1 MIGIFD
7 SGIGGLTVVRELLR
21 QAPASSFVYLGDTAR
36 TPYGN
41 KGAETVAR
49 YSLEDSEFLLAK
61 GAKSIVIACNTASAL
76 GAVAL
81 RNKYPNTPIIDVI
94 EPAIEEAL
102 HVTRGR
108 IGVIGT
114 RSTINS
120 GIYETLLRLRSLKIV
135 NWKLEIFSVPCPLF
149 VPLVEEGWLD
159 DAETKRIVRRYL
171 SPLRLAKVDTVILGC
186 THYPLLAPLIQRY
199 VGNRVNL
206 VDSGAAAVS
215 RIIKSVDHEKA
226 SLTIS
231 QTYYFTDQS
240 SRSKEIATRW
250 LGRPLNIELARLSDS
265 PSVR

>member
-41 KGAETVAR
+41 KGAETVSR
-49 YSLEDSEFLLAK
+49 YSLEDAEFLLAK

-76 GAVAL
+76 GADAL

-102 HVTRGR
+102 RVTRGR

-114 RSTINS
+114 RATIASGAYEKALRNS
-120 GIYETLLRLRSLKIV
+120 SFDIRHSKF
-135 NWKLEIFSVPCPLF
+135 EILSFACPLF

-199 VGNRVNL
+199 MGNRVNL
-206 VDSGAAAVS
+206 VDSGATAVS
-215 RIIKSVDHEKA
+215 RILKNTFEKQTEPPSV
-226 SLTIS
+226 S
-231 QTYYFTDQS
+231 QSYYFTDAS
-240 SRSKEIATRW
+240 SRSKEIAARW
-250 LGRPLNIELARLSDS
+250 LGRSLNIELAQIAICGE
-265 PSVR
+265 